1 MAKKKVSKRKVTTS
15 SLFPRHRRLPTRV
28 QASSELWLEIF
39 LHNIDTL
46 LGVRDFNGFSQID
59 EVQIISTAESLADR
73 ALDRFQFRWPNA
85 EL

>member
-1 MAKKKVSKRKVTTS
+1 MANSKRKVTTS

-46 LGVRDFNGFSQID
+46 LGTRDLDVQIN
-59 EVQIISTAESLADR
+59 EEYIISTAESLANR